1 MEFACKVLGA
11 KLVMVLGHSGCGAIK
26 GACDHVEMGNL
37 TGLLHKIYP
46 AISAEAHAEKNHSS
60 ENEEFVEK
68 VAATNV
74 KLVMEAITKHS
85 PIIAEMLEKQE
96 IAIIGGMYN
105 VMTGEVE
112 FY

>member
-1 MEFACKVLGA
+1 
-11 KLVMVLGHSGCGAIK
+11 MVLGHSGCGAIK

-37 TGLLHKIYP
+37 TNLLHKIHP
-46 AISAEAHAEKNHSS
+46 AISAETNTLENRDSSNEK
-60 ENEEFVEK
+60 FVEN
-68 VAATNV
+68 VSAINV
-74 KLVMEAITKHS
+74 KLVMKEITKHS
-85 PIIAEMLEKQE
+85 PIIAELLAKKE